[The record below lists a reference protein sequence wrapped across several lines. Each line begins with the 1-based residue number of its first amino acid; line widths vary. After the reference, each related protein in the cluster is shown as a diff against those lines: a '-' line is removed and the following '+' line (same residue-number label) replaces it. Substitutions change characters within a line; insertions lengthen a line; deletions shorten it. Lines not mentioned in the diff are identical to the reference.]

1 MIYSRVFDIRGDNFS
16 NTDSRITKIHTL
28 IQSFFSASLE
38 GGKCKC
44 NYAKASNLCK
54 QARWW
59 WSRSSLRNVS
69 HDPGFIMILRH
80 LAVWLESHHPSE
92 PVVSSL
98 FFFSLINVDPTD
110 VGDRDCRMLKKD
122 YPSYACFFQCQYY
135 NKEASKLILEP
146 TKDPFGFLIF
156 TYCTSDELD
165 LGSVQIAS
173 NRHPKRAHAMGK
185 TSNRYG
191 IP

>member
-1 MIYSRVFDIRGDNFS
+1 
-16 NTDSRITKIHTL
+16 
-28 IQSFFSASLE
+28 
-38 GGKCKC
+38 
-44 NYAKASNLCK
+44 
-54 QARWW
+54 
-59 WSRSSLRNVS
+59 
-69 HDPGFIMILRH
+69 MILRH

-173 NRHPKRAHAMGK
+173 NRHPWVKLPTDMEFHNQSSISVFLADERSDSAGNSLTNTFQKQHLQKDWIWMMIPKIAFKKILLFIHWNIKRKNLG
-185 TSNRYG
+185 
-191 IP
+191 

>member
-1 MIYSRVFDIRGDNFS
+1 MAFRVYLLIVSVIRRKLQICVKEAM
-16 NTDSRITKIHTL
+16 RIIWVIL
-28 IQSFFSASLE
+28 I
-38 GGKCKC
+38 
-44 NYAKASNLCK
+44 
-54 QARWW
+54 
-59 WSRSSLRNVS
+59 SSLICRLVQDS
-69 HDPGFIMILRH
+69 LWSSWERLLLRRRR
-80 LAVWLESHHPSE
+80 LESHHPSE

-173 NRHPKRAHAMGK
+173 NRHPKRAQHG
-185 TSNRYG
+185 
-191 IP
+191 